1 MPSVDEK
8 LLAKLVNK
16 FGVDKEP
23 QQTARSRLWGRVV
36 KEYNTITDNNVSRQ
50 KIVKKWQNVSYQKKL
65 RAEKLLESLNNATNL
80 SETSKEDADASIQGN
95 DASKPS
101 SNSPFESIL
110 GSQPHRENLWTVCD
124 HVLRDLFLY
133 LVKKYN
139 FEDITHPRQ
148 KSEMWTQLCCEFHEK
163 IGNCVTIRQERFTKK
178 WQNWKAYNKSK
189 SLPHPFET
197 HKEVLDF
204 DVIKSKLYKL
214 QEMVASDKVFAQR
227 LSREGD
233 PGGGL
238 KSDSYDL
245 QIDSLANCDT
255 LEDENRS
262 KGIESS
268 QRNDFGKDNATLEF
282 LSHSVGIGGRDKKL
296 EREVM
301 LRKLKYEIDRRKLLL
316 ENSELESNK
325 LKLETDLVK
334 LQIEQ
339 TKADI
344 ALKHHELRQ
353 RGIQIETV
361 SLTSSSNT

>member
-8 LLAKLVNK
+8 LLAKLVSK

-50 KIVKKWQNVSYQKKL
+50 KIVKKWQNISYQKKL
-65 RAEKLLESLNNATNL
+65 RTEKLLESLNNATTL
-80 SETSKEDADASIQGN
+80 SDTAKKDNPDLESGN
-95 DASKPS
+95 DKSTSS
-101 SNSPFESIL
+101 SNSQFESISTL
-110 GSQPHRENLWTVCD
+110 SSQRENLWTVCD

-148 KSEMWTQLCCEFHEK
+148 KSEMWTQLCLEFHEK
-163 IGNCVTIRQERFTKK
+163 IGHCVTIRQERFTKK

-189 SLPHPFET
+189 NLSHPFET

-214 QEMVASDKVFAQR
+214 QEMVAGDKLFAQR

-238 KSDSYDL
+238 KADSYDI
-245 QIDSLANCDT
+245 QINNSTNCDIP
-255 LEDENRS
+255 EDENRS
-262 KGIESS
+262 KIRESS
-268 QRNDFGKDNATLEF
+268 QRNGSAIDDASVDIS
-282 LSHSVGIGGRDKKL
+282 SHSVGIGSKDKKL

-301 LRKLKYEIDRRKLLL
+301 LRKLKYEIDRRKLLF

-325 LKLETDLVK
+325 LKLETELVK

-344 ALKHHELRQ
+344 ALRYHELKQ
-353 RGIQIETV
+353 RGISLDTT
-361 SLTSSSNT
+361 SLTS

>member
-8 LLAKLVNK
+8 LLAKLVSK

-50 KIVKKWQNVSYQKKL
+50 KIVKKWQNITYQKKI
-65 RAEKLLESLNNATNL
+65 RAEKLLESLNNATAL
-80 SETSKEDADASIQGN
+80 SENSKEGDNEAVQGN
-95 DASKPS
+95 DGSKS
-101 SNSPFESIL
+101 GTDSQFESISTSL
-110 GSQPHRENLWTVCD
+110 SQRENLWTVCD

-148 KSEMWTQLCCEFHEK
+148 KSEMWTQLCLEFHEK
-163 IGNCVTIRQERFTKK
+163 IGHCVTIRQERFTKK

-189 SLPHPFET
+189 NLPHPFET

-214 QEMVASDKVFAQR
+214 QEMVASDKLFAKR

-233 PGGGL
+233 PGGGV
-238 KSDSYDL
+238 KTDSYDL
-245 QIDSLANCDT
+245 QLDTLESCDT
-255 LEDENRS
+255 LEEDNRS
-262 KGIESS
+262 NTIEASKEDTAVGISS
-268 QRNDFGKDNATLEF
+268 N
-282 LSHSVGIGGRDKKL
+282 SVGIGSKEKKL

-301 LRKLKYEIDRRKLLL
+301 LRKLKFEIDRRKLLL
-316 ENSELESNK
+316 ENSELESTK
-325 LKLETDLVK
+325 LKLETELVK

-344 ALKHHELRQ
+344 ALKHHELKQ
-353 RGIQIETV
+353 RGIDLQPN
-361 SLTSSSNT
+361 SSTS

>member
-8 LLAKLVNK
+8 LLAKLVSK

-23 QQTARSRLWGRVV
+23 QQTARSRLWGRIV

-50 KIVKKWQNVSYQKKL
+50 KIVKKWQNVSYQKKI
-65 RAEKLLESLNNATNL
+65 RAEKLLESLNNATSL
-80 SETSKEDADASIQGN
+80 SETSKGDADASIQGN
-95 DASKPS
+95 DVSKS
-101 SNSPFESIL
+101 STDLQFESV
-110 GSQPHRENLWTVCD
+110 SSSYPPRENLWTVCD
-124 HVLRDLFLY
+124 HALRDLFLY

-148 KSEMWTQLCCEFHEK
+148 KSEMWNQLCCEFHEK
-163 IGNCVTIRQERFTKK
+163 IGHSVTIRQERFTKK

-204 DVIKSKLYKL
+204 DIIKSKLYKL

-245 QIDSLANCDT
+245 QIDSVANCDT

-262 KGIESS
+262 QRIESL
-268 QRNDFGKDNATLEF
+268 QRNCSGTDNAFLEF
-282 LSHSVGIGGRDKKL
+282 PSRPVGFGGRDKKL

-301 LRKLKYEIDRRKLLL
+301 LRKLKFEIDRRKLLL

-353 RGIQIETV
+353 RGIQIDSI
-361 SLTSSSNT
+361 SLTTPSNT